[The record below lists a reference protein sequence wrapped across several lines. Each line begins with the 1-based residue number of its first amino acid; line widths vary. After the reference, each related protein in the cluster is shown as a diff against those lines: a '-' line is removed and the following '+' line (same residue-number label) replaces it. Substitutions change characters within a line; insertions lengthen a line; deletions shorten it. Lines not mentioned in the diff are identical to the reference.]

1 MPIILGAI
9 VRIRR
14 RSDTLN
20 IGVHLMVTS
29 GGGYYVY
36 AAKPS

>member
-1 MPIILGAI
+1 MPIMLGAI

-14 RSDTLN
+14 RSNTPN
-20 IGVHLMVTS
+20 IGVYLIVIS
-29 GGGYYVY
+29 NGRYYIY